1 MKLSKVRAVPLVLTF
16 AALFFSDASHAGR
29 PLSVDDANTADVGT
43 GNIDLWY
50 TRFPGSVNVWTIAPA
65 YGITEGI
72 EIAASFAPDTT
83 SNTSATTLGIKFR
96 FTPSQKDGCNLGSS
110 VGVTQASPGGGNTSF
125 INGLLTCSGGA
136 GSVNL
141 NLGLTRA
148 PDSPTLKTWGVS
160 FERELGAFTPH
171 IEVFGVEQSAPTV
184 QLGLRTMVTK
194 KFQLDGSV
202 GSNSGETNCTL
213 GMRFFF

>member
-1 MKLSKVRAVPLVLTF
+1 MKFSTRIS
-16 AALFFSDASHAGR
+16 ALFVFAVAVLCSTASLAGR
-29 PLSVDDANTADVGT
+29 PLAVDDANTADVGT

-50 TRFPGSVNVWTIAPA
+50 TRLSGSINVWTIAPA
-65 YGITEGI
+65 YGITDGI
-72 EIAASFAPDTT
+72 EIGASLAADTT

-96 FTPSQKDGCNLGSS
+96 FTPSKKDGCNVGSS
-110 VGVTQASPGGGNTSF
+110 IGVTQASQGGGNTPY
-125 INGLLTCSGGA
+125 INGLLTCSGDA
-136 GSVNL
+136 GSANL

-148 PDSPTLKTWGVS
+148 PDSPTLKTWGLS

-171 IEVFGVEQSAPTV
+171 IEVFGVEQSTPTV

-194 KFQLDGSV
+194 NLQLDGSV
-202 GSNSGETNCTL
+202 GSNSGETTYTL